1 MNNLCFHSI
10 LASNQEVDFFTD
22 ILLDTGIAGELEHSL
37 LAELEVIPEQAIF
50 DEQAEAIVEQWDI
63 EIAIEVEEIEK
74 LDLPKD
80 MLTYEFHYTC
90 DMKNEMLHMAQQAA
104 RGIEY

>member
-10 LASNQEVDFFTD
+10 LSSNQEVDFFTD
-22 ILLDTGIAGELEHSL
+22 MLLDTGMAGELEHSL

-50 DEQAEAIVEQWDI
+50 DEQAEAIAEQWDI
-63 EIAIEVEEIEK
+63 EIAIEVQEIEK

-80 MLTYEFHYTC
+80 MLPYELHYTC
-90 DMKNEMLHMAQQAA
+90 GIKNEMFQIAQQVA